1 MKHLYE
7 PKCRTSSGEI
17 IKKPIFAKDKKDV
30 YKQIEKYSKKT
41 GEKLTIISISNPI
54 FKDI

>member
-30 YKQIEKYSKKT
+30 YIQIEKYSKKN
-41 GEKLTIISISNPI
+41 GEKLEIISIPKPVFENI
-54 FKDI
+54 